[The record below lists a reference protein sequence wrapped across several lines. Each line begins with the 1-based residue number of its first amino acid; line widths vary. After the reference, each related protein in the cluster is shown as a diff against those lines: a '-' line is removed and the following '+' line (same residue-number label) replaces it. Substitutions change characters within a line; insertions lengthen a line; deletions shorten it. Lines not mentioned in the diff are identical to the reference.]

1 MTARLAADIGGTFT
15 DLALLDAGG
24 GVHVAKTLSTPG
36 DFKEGVLSGVERIL
50 SDAGTVRG
58 QEIALAE
65 VDYFVHGAT
74 VVLNA
79 LLERKLPQAALVTTA
94 GFRDVLEIMRTNN
107 PRMYDLKWVKPKPI
121 IPRHLRFEVAER
133 VRHTGEVLC
142 ALDEEGAR
150 EVARRIAALGIRS
163 VALCFLHAYAN
174 PTHERRARELILEEY
189 PDAHVTISSD
199 VASELREFERTSTVA
214 INASTIPIISAYLD
228 GLSQALSDRGLERE
242 LFVMQSNGGVI
253 TSRTARHL
261 PVRTVMSGPAGGV
274 VGAQF
279 IANRMGLHDVATIDI
294 GGTSSDM
301 GVISD
306 GLART
311 VDQSAVEGWPIMA
324 PTIEILAIGAGGGSI
339 AWVDA
344 GGALRVGPQSAGA
357 RPGPACYGLGG
368 VEPTVSDACVTLN
381 RLNPDYFL
389 AGEMVLDRDAAE
401 RAIRERIAEPLGME
415 VAEAA
420 EGILRVVTANMN
432 KAIRSILIARGFD
445 IRRFTL
451 MAFGGAG
458 GMVAGELLR
467 IGDVQR
473 LVVPSNPGA
482 VSAIGMLATDLRHDF
497 AQSNV
502 QSLADAAWGEVEL
515 AQRRLRE
522 RGAER
527 LRSDGVTDDAIHFDD
542 ALDLRY
548 VGQDYYLRVYVDID
562 DLDGER
568 IRSDFDRLHEHT
580 YGFANPE
587 FEVEM
592 VNARVFAIGAF
603 ERPQLPEIGAR
614 GSSDGLL
621 DAEGASSGVLRRCVR
636 GGGHLRCDGALR
648 RRCHR
653 RSLHHRGSALD
664 DRRHAGPERYGRS
677 VSQSFDRGRRLVP
690 RGGPE

>member
-15 DLALLDAGG
+15 DLVLLDSGG
-24 GVHVAKTLSTPG
+24 VVHVAKTLSTPG
-36 DFKEGVLSGVERIL
+36 DFKEGVLGGVERVL
-50 SDAGTVRG
+50 SDAGAEAG
-58 QEIALAE
+58 GAIALSE

-79 LLERKLPQAALVTTA
+79 LLERKLPQAALVTTR

-133 VRHTGEVLC
+133 VRHTGAVLQ
-142 ALDEEGAR
+142 ALDEAGVR
-150 EVARRIAALGIRS
+150 EAARRIAALGIRS
-163 VALCFLHAYAN
+163 IALCFLHAYAN
-174 PTHERRARELILEEY
+174 PAHERRAREILLEEH
-189 PDAHVTISSD
+189 PEAHVTISSD

-214 INASTIPIISAYLD
+214 INASTIPIITSYLD
-228 GLSQALSDRGLERE
+228 GLAQALAERGLERE

-253 TSRTARHL
+253 TSRTARSL

-279 IANRMGLHDVATIDI
+279 IAGRMGLRDVATIDI

-301 GVISD
+301 GVIAD

-357 RPGPACYGLGG
+357 RPGPACYGQGG
-368 VEPTVSDACVTLN
+368 TEPTVSDACVALN

-389 AGEMVLDRDAAE
+389 AGEMALDREAAE
-401 RAIRERIAEPLGME
+401 RAIRARIAAPLGMGI
-415 VAEAA
+415 ADAA

-445 IRRFTL
+445 IRAFTL

-467 IGDVQR
+467 IGDVSR

-497 AQSNV
+497 AQSCV
-502 QSLADAAWGEVEL
+502 RALAGVAWGEVGQAL
-515 AQRRLRE
+515 HHLRNL
-522 RGAER
+522 GAER
-527 LRSDGVTDDAIHFDD
+527 LRRDGVDAAAMHFDD

-562 DLDGER
+562 DLDGAR
-568 IRSDFDRLHEHT
+568 IRSDFDRLHAHT

-592 VNARVFAIGAF
+592 VNARVFAVGKF
-603 ERPQLPEIGAR
+603 GRPQLPEIGVR
-614 GSSDGLL
+614 RLSDGPLETK
-621 DAEGASSGVLRRCVR
+621 ARRRVFFGGAFVDTNIYDVT
-636 GGGHLRCDGALR
+636 ALR
-648 RRCHR
+648 
-653 RSLHHRGSALD
+653 AD
-664 DRRHAGPERYGRS
+664 DEIAGPCVIEDPRS
-677 VSQSFDRGRRLVP
+677 TIVVMPGQTATVDRFRNLTVEAGA
-690 RGGPE
+690 

>member
-15 DLALLDAGG
+15 DLVLLDPGG

-36 DFKEGVLSGVERIL
+36 DFKEGVLRGVERVL
-50 SDAGTVRG
+50 SDIGGAAGQNVT
-58 QEIALAE
+58 LAD

-79 LLERKLPQAALVTTA
+79 LLERKLPQAALVTTR

-121 IPRHLRFEVAER
+121 IPRHLRFEVVER
-133 VRHTGEVLC
+133 VRHTGRVLHP
-142 ALDEEGAR
+142 LDEDATR
-150 EVARRIAALGIRS
+150 AVARQIAALDIRS

-174 PTHERRARELILEEY
+174 PAHERRAREIILEEH
-189 PDAHVTISSD
+189 PAAHVTISSD

-214 INASTIPIISAYLD
+214 INASTIPIITSYLN
-228 GLSQALSDRGLERE
+228 GLAQALSERGLERE

-253 TSRTARHL
+253 TSRTARSL

-279 IANRMGLHDVATIDI
+279 IAGRMGLRDVATIDI

-339 AWVDA
+339 AWVDT

-368 VEPTVSDACVTLN
+368 TEPTVSDACVTLN

-389 AGEMVLDRDAAE
+389 AGEMTLDRDAAE
-401 RAIRERIAEPLGME
+401 RAIRARIADPLGMDI
-415 VAEAA
+415 AEAA

-445 IRRFTL
+445 VRAFTL

-482 VSAIGMLATDLRHDF
+482 VSAVGMLATDLRHDF

-502 QSLADAAWGEVEL
+502 QSLTGVAWGEVEHAL
-515 AQRRLRE
+515 QGLRE

-527 LRSDGVTDDAIHFDD
+527 LRSDDVADDAMHFDY

-562 DLDGER
+562 DLDGAR
-568 IRSDFDRLHEHT
+568 IRADFDRLHEHT

-592 VNARVFAIGAF
+592 VNARVFALGTF
-603 ERPQLPEIGAR
+603 ERPQLPEIASRSKGGEPMETKARRQVFFGGAFV
-614 GSSDGLL
+614 DTAIY
-621 DAEGASSGVLRRCVR
+621 DVT
-636 GGGHLRCDGALR
+636 ALR
-648 RRCHR
+648 ADDEIDGPCIVEDP
-653 RSLHHRGSALD
+653 RSTIVVMPGQMATVDRFRNLTIEASA
-664 DRRHAGPERYGRS
+664 
-677 VSQSFDRGRRLVP
+677 
-690 RGGPE
+690 

>member
-15 DLALLDAGG
+15 DLVLLDQGG

-36 DFKEGVLSGVERIL
+36 DFKQGVLSGVERVL
-50 SDAGTVRG
+50 SDAGSAAGRDIT
-58 QEIALAE
+58 LANI
-65 VDYFVHGAT
+65 DYFVHGAT

-107 PRMYDLKWVKPKPI
+107 PRMYDLKWIKPKPI
-121 IPRHLRFEVAER
+121 IPRHLRFEVGER
-133 VRHTGEVLC
+133 VRHTGEVLHP
-142 ALDEEGAR
+142 LDEAETR
-150 EVARRIAALGIRS
+150 EVALRIKVRGIRS

-174 PTHERRARELILEEY
+174 PDHERRAREIILEEH
-189 PDAHVTISSD
+189 PEAHVTISSD

-228 GLSQALSDRGLERE
+228 GLSQTLSERGLERE

-253 TSRTARHL
+253 TSRTARSL

-279 IANRMGLHDVATIDI
+279 IANRMGLGEVATIDI

-368 VEPTVSDACVTLN
+368 TEPTVSDACVALN

-389 AGEMVLDRDAAE
+389 AGEMTLDRDAAE
-401 RAIRERIAEPLGME
+401 RAIREHIAGPLGME
-415 VAEAA
+415 VADAA

-445 IRRFTL
+445 IRAFTL

-458 GMVAGELLR
+458 GMVAGELLD

-482 VSAIGMLATDLRHDF
+482 VSAIGMLATDLRHDV
-497 AQSNV
+497 AQSSV
-502 QSLADAAWGEVEL
+502 QSFADVEWSEIESALRHLRVLGTERLKREGVDDAAM
-515 AQRRLRE
+515 R
-522 RGAER
+522 
-527 LRSDGVTDDAIHFDD
+527 FDD

-548 VGQDYYLRVYVDID
+548 VGQDYYLRVYVECG
-562 DLDGER
+562 DLDGAR
-568 IRSDFDRLHEHT
+568 IRADFDRLHEHT

-592 VNARVFAIGAF
+592 VNARVFAVGAF
-603 ERPQLPEIGAR
+603 ERPQLPEIAAR
-614 GSSDGLL
+614 VSSDGPLPTK
-621 DAEGASSGVLRRCVR
+621 ARRRVFF
-636 GGGHLRCDGALR
+636 GGTFVETDIYDVTALR
-648 RRCHR
+648 AGDEFDGPCVIEDP
-653 RSLHHRGSALD
+653 RSTIVVMPGQMATV
-664 DRRHAGPERYGRS
+664 DRFRNLTVEAAA
-677 VSQSFDRGRRLVP
+677 
-690 RGGPE
+690 

>member
-1 MTARLAADIGGTFT
+1 MIARLAADIGGTFT
-15 DLALLDAGG
+15 DLVLLDPGG

-36 DFKEGVLSGVERIL
+36 DFKEGVLRGVERVL
-50 SDAGTVRG
+50 SNVGGTAGQNVT
-58 QEIALAE
+58 LAD

-79 LLERKLPQAALVTTA
+79 LLERKLPQAALVTTR

-107 PRMYDLKWVKPKPI
+107 PRMYDLKWVKPTPI
-121 IPRHLRFEVAER
+121 IPRHLRFEVVER
-133 VRHTGEVLC
+133 VRHTGQVLHP
-142 ALDEEGAR
+142 LDEDATR
-150 EVARRIAALGIRS
+150 AVARQIAALDIRS

-174 PTHERRARELILEEY
+174 PAHERRAREIILEEH
-189 PDAHVTISSD
+189 PAAHVTISSD

-214 INASTIPIISAYLD
+214 INASTIPIITSYLN
-228 GLSQALSDRGLERE
+228 GLAQALSERGLERE

-253 TSRTARHL
+253 TSRTARSL

-279 IANRMGLHDVATIDI
+279 IAGRMGLRDVATIDI

-339 AWVDA
+339 AWVDT
-344 GGALRVGPQSAGA
+344 GGALRVGPHSAGA

-368 VEPTVSDACVTLN
+368 TEPTVSDACVTLN

-389 AGEMVLDRDAAE
+389 AGEMTLDRDAAE
-401 RAIRERIAEPLGME
+401 RAIRARIADPLAMDI
-415 VAEAA
+415 AEAA

-445 IRRFTL
+445 VRAFTL

-458 GMVAGELLR
+458 GMVASELLR

-482 VSAIGMLATDLRHDF
+482 VSAVGMLATDLRHDF

-502 QSLADAAWGEVEL
+502 QSLIGVAWGEVEHAL
-515 AQRRLRE
+515 QGLRE

-527 LRSDGVTDDAIHFDD
+527 LRSDGVADDAMQFDD

-562 DLDGER
+562 DLDGAR
-568 IRSDFDRLHEHT
+568 IRADFDRLHEHT

-592 VNARVFAIGAF
+592 VNARVFALGTF
-603 ERPQLPEIGAR
+603 ERPQLPEIASRSKGGEPMETKARRQVFFGGAFV
-614 GSSDGLL
+614 DTAIY
-621 DAEGASSGVLRRCVR
+621 DVT
-636 GGGHLRCDGALR
+636 ALR
-648 RRCHR
+648 ADDEIDGPCIVEDP
-653 RSLHHRGSALD
+653 RSTIVVMPGQMATV
-664 DRRHAGPERYGRS
+664 DRFRNLTIEAAA
-677 VSQSFDRGRRLVP
+677 
-690 RGGPE
+690 

>member
-15 DLALLDAGG
+15 DLVLLDLAGV
-24 GVHVAKTLSTPG
+24 VHVAKTLSTPG
-36 DFKEGVLSGVERIL
+36 DFKEGVLGGVERVF
-50 SDAGTVRG
+50 SDAGAADG
-58 QEIALAE
+58 GAIALAD

-79 LLERKLPQAALVTTA
+79 LLERKLPKAALVTTR

-121 IPRHLRFEVAER
+121 IPRHLRFEVDER
-133 VRHTGEVLC
+133 IRHTGEVLRP
-142 ALDEEGAR
+142 LDEAGTR
-150 EVARRIAALGIRS
+150 ETARRIKALDIRS

-174 PTHERRARELILEEY
+174 PEHERRARAILLEEH
-189 PDAHVTISSD
+189 PEAHVTISSD

-214 INASTIPIISAYLD
+214 INASTIPIITSYLD
-228 GLSQALSDRGLERE
+228 GLAQALSERGLERE

-253 TSRTARHL
+253 TSRTARSL

-279 IANRMGLHDVATIDI
+279 IANRMGLRDVATIDI

-301 GVISD
+301 GVISE

-357 RPGPACYGLGG
+357 RPGPACYGQGG
-368 VEPTVSDACVTLN
+368 TEPTVSDACVTLN
-381 RLNPDYFL
+381 RLNPNYFL
-389 AGEMVLDRDAAE
+389 AGEMALDREAAE
-401 RAIRERIAEPLGME
+401 RAIRERIAEPLGMGI
-415 VAEAA
+415 ADAA

-445 IRRFTL
+445 IRAFTL

-458 GMVAGELLR
+458 GMVASELLR
-467 IGDVQR
+467 IGDVSR

-497 AQSNV
+497 AQSCV
-502 QSLADAAWGEVEL
+502 QALAGVAWDEVGQAL
-515 AQRRLRE
+515 YHLRNL
-522 RGAER
+522 GAER
-527 LRSDGVTDDAIHFDD
+527 LRGDGVDAAAMRFDD

-548 VGQDYYLRVYVDID
+548 VGQDYYLRVYVDIH

-568 IRSDFDRLHEHT
+568 IRSDFNRLHEHT

-592 VNARVFAIGAF
+592 VNARVFAVGKF
-603 ERPQLPEIGAR
+603 GRPQLPEIGVRRLTDGPLETKAR
-614 GSSDGLL
+614 RRVFFG
-621 DAEGASSGVLRRCVR
+621 GAFVDTNIYDVT
-636 GGGHLRCDGALR
+636 ALR
-648 RRCHR
+648 
-653 RSLHHRGSALD
+653 AD
-664 DRRHAGPERYGRS
+664 DEIAGPCVIEDPRS
-677 VSQSFDRGRRLVP
+677 TIVVMPGQRATVDRFRNLTIAAAA
-690 RGGPE
+690 

>member
-15 DLALLDAGG
+15 DLVLLDAGG

-36 DFKEGVLSGVERIL
+36 DFKEGVLSGVERVL
-50 SDAGTVRG
+50 SDAGAETEG
-58 QEIALAE
+58 AIALAD

-79 LLERKLPQAALVTTA
+79 LLERKLPKAALVTTR

-107 PRMYDLKWVKPKPI
+107 SRMYDLKWVKPKPI
-121 IPRHLRFEVAER
+121 IPRHLRFEVDER
-133 VRHTGEVLC
+133 VRHTGEVLRP
-142 ALDEEGAR
+142 LDEAGTR
-150 EVARRIAALGIRS
+150 ETARRIKALDIRS

-174 PTHERRARELILEEY
+174 PDHERRAREIILEEH
-189 PDAHVTISSD
+189 PAAHVTISSD

-253 TSRTARHL
+253 ASRTARSL

-279 IANRMGLHDVATIDI
+279 IANRMGLRDVATIDI

-301 GVISD
+301 GVISE

-357 RPGPACYGLGG
+357 RPGPACYGQGG
-368 VEPTVSDACVTLN
+368 AEPTVSDACVTLN

-389 AGEMVLDRDAAE
+389 AGEMTLDRDAAE
-401 RAIRERIAEPLGME
+401 RAIRERIAEPLGMD

-445 IRRFTL
+445 IRTFTL

-467 IGDVQR
+467 IGDVSR

-502 QSLADAAWGEVEL
+502 QPLAGVAWGEVEH
-515 AQRRLRE
+515 ALRHL
-522 RGAER
+522 RDLGAER
-527 LRSDGVTDDAIHFDD
+527 LRSDGVDDDAMRFDD

-562 DLDGER
+562 DLDGAR

-580 YGFANPE
+580 YGFSNPE

-614 GSSDGLL
+614 GSSDAPLQTKARRQVFFG
-621 DAEGASSGVLRRCVR
+621 GAFVETAIYDVT
-636 GGGHLRCDGALR
+636 ALR
-648 RRCHR
+648 ADDEMDGPCVIEDP
-653 RSLHHRGSALD
+653 RSTIVVMPGQTATV
-664 DRRHAGPERYGRS
+664 DRFRNLTIEA
-677 VSQSFDRGRRLVP
+677 VA
-690 RGGPE
+690 

>member
-15 DLALLDAGG
+15 DLVLLDSGG
-24 GVHVAKTLSTPG
+24 VVHVAKTLSTPG
-36 DFKEGVLSGVERIL
+36 DFKEGVLSGVERVL
-50 SDAGTVRG
+50 SDAGAETEG
-58 QEIALAE
+58 AIALAD

-79 LLERKLPQAALVTTA
+79 LLERKLPKAALVTTR

-107 PRMYDLKWVKPKPI
+107 SRMYDLKWVKPKPI

-133 VRHTGEVLC
+133 VRHTGEVLRP
-142 ALDEEGAR
+142 LDEAGTR
-150 EVARRIAALGIRS
+150 ETARRIKALDIRS

-174 PTHERRARELILEEY
+174 PDHERRARDIILEEH
-189 PDAHVTISSD
+189 PAAHVTISSD

-214 INASTIPIISAYLD
+214 INASTIPIITSYLN
-228 GLSQALSDRGLERE
+228 GLAQALGERGLERE

-253 TSRTARHL
+253 ASRTARSL

-279 IANRMGLHDVATIDI
+279 IANRMGLRDVATIDI

-368 VEPTVSDACVTLN
+368 TEPTVSDACVALN
-381 RLNPDYFL
+381 RLNPNYFL
-389 AGEMVLDRDAAE
+389 AGEMTLDRDAAE
-401 RAIRERIAEPLGME
+401 RAIRERIAEPLGMD

-445 IRRFTL
+445 IRTFTL

-502 QSLADAAWGEVEL
+502 QPLAGVAWGEVEH
-515 AQRRLRE
+515 ALRHL
-522 RGAER
+522 RTLGAER
-527 LRSDGVTDDAIHFDD
+527 LRSDGVEDDAMRFDD

-580 YGFANPE
+580 YGFDNPE

-603 ERPQLPEIGAR
+603 ERPQLPEIDAR
-614 GSSDGLL
+614 GSSDAPLQAKARRQVFFGGAFV
-621 DAEGASSGVLRRCVR
+621 DAAIYDVT
-636 GGGHLRCDGALR
+636 ALR
-648 RRCHR
+648 ADDEMDGPCVIEDP
-653 RSLHHRGSALD
+653 RSTIVVMPGQIATVDCFRNLTIEAV
-664 DRRHAGPERYGRS
+664 A
-677 VSQSFDRGRRLVP
+677 
-690 RGGPE
+690 

>member
-15 DLALLDAGG
+15 DLVLLDAGG

-36 DFKEGVLSGVERIL
+36 DFKEGVLSGVERVL
-50 SDAGTVRG
+50 SDAGAETEG
-58 QEIALAE
+58 AIALAD

-79 LLERKLPQAALVTTA
+79 LLERKLPKAALVTTR

-121 IPRHLRFEVAER
+121 IPRHLRFEVDER
-133 VRHTGEVLC
+133 VRHTGEVLRP
-142 ALDEEGAR
+142 LDEAGTR
-150 EVARRIAALGIRS
+150 ETARRIKALDIRS

-174 PTHERRARELILEEY
+174 PDHERRAREIILEEH
-189 PDAHVTISSD
+189 PEAHVTISSD

-214 INASTIPIISAYLD
+214 INASTIPIITSYLN
-228 GLSQALSDRGLERE
+228 GLAEALGERGLERE

-253 TSRTARHL
+253 ASRTARSL

-279 IANRMGLHDVATIDI
+279 IANRMGLRDVATIDI

-311 VDQSAVEGWPIMA
+311 VDQSTVEGWPIMA

-357 RPGPACYGLGG
+357 RPGPACYGQGG
-368 VEPTVSDACVTLN
+368 TEPTVSDACVALN
-381 RLNPDYFL
+381 RLNPNYFL
-389 AGEMVLDRDAAE
+389 AGEMTLDRDAAE
-401 RAIRERIAEPLGME
+401 QAIRERIAEPLDMD

-445 IRRFTL
+445 IRAFAL

-467 IGDVQR
+467 IGDVSR

-502 QSLADAAWGEVEL
+502 QPLAGVAWGEVEH
-515 AQRRLRE
+515 ALRQLQG

-527 LRSDGVTDDAIHFDD
+527 LRSDGVADDAMRFDD

-562 DLDGER
+562 DLDGAR

-580 YGFANPE
+580 YGFSNPE

-592 VNARVFAIGAF
+592 VNARVFAVGKF
-603 ERPQLPEIGAR
+603 GRPQLPEIGVRRLTDGPLETKAR
-614 GSSDGLL
+614 RRVFFG
-621 DAEGASSGVLRRCVR
+621 GAFVDTNIYDVT
-636 GGGHLRCDGALR
+636 ALR
-648 RRCHR
+648 ADDAICGPCVVEDP
-653 RSLHHRGSALD
+653 RSTIVVMPGQIATV
-664 DRRHAGPERYGRS
+664 DRFRNLTIEVAA
-677 VSQSFDRGRRLVP
+677 
-690 RGGPE
+690 

>member
-15 DLALLDAGG
+15 DLVLLDSGG

-50 SDAGTVRG
+50 SDAGAVRE
-58 QEIALAE
+58 QDIALAD

-107 PRMYDLKWVKPKPI
+107 PRMYDLKWIKPKPI
-121 IPRHLRFEVAER
+121 IPRHLRFQVGER
-133 VRHTGEVLC
+133 VRHTGEVLR
-142 ALDEEGAR
+142 ALDEEGTRA
-150 EVARRIAALGIRS
+150 VARRIAALNIHS

-189 PDAHVTISSD
+189 PDAQVTISSD

-279 IANRMGLHDVATIDI
+279 IANRMGLRDVATIDI

-368 VEPTVSDACVTLN
+368 VEPTVSDACVALN

-445 IRRFTL
+445 IRQFAL

-473 LVVPSNPGA
+473 LIVPSNPGA

-515 AQRRLRE
+515 ALRRLRE

-527 LRSDGVTDDAIHFDD
+527 LKADGVDEAAMHFDD

-562 DLDGER
+562 DLDDER

-587 FEVEM
+587 FEIEM

-614 GSSDGLL
+614 GSSDCQL
-621 DAEGASSGVLRRCVR
+621 APKARRPVFF
-636 GGGHLRCDGALR
+636 DGAFVEADIYDVM
-648 RRCHR
+648 
-653 RSLHHRGSALD
+653 ALCAD
-664 DRRHAGPERYGRS
+664 DAIAGPCIIEDPRS
-677 VSQSFDRGRRLVP
+677 TIVVMPGQSATVDRFRNLSIEVAA
-690 RGGPE
+690 

>member
-1 MTARLAADIGGTFT
+1 MSARLAADIGGTFT
-15 DLALLDAGG
+15 DLVLLDAGG

-36 DFKEGVLSGVERIL
+36 DFKEGVFGGVERVL
-50 SDAGTVRG
+50 SDAGEAAG
-58 QEIALAE
+58 QNITLAD

-107 PRMYDLKWVKPKPI
+107 PRMYDLKWIKPKPI
-121 IPRHLRFEVAER
+121 IPRHLRFQVGER
-133 VRHTGEVLC
+133 VRHTGEVLR
-142 ALDEEGAR
+142 ALDEEGTRA
-150 EVARRIAALGIRS
+150 VARRIAALNIHS

-189 PDAHVTISSD
+189 PDAQVTISSD

-279 IANRMGLHDVATIDI
+279 IANRMGLRDVATIDI

-368 VEPTVSDACVTLN
+368 VEPTVSDACVALN

-445 IRRFTL
+445 IRQFAL

-473 LVVPSNPGA
+473 LIVPSNPGA

-515 AQRRLRE
+515 ALRRLRE

-527 LRSDGVTDDAIHFDD
+527 LKADGVDEAAMHFDD

-562 DLDGER
+562 DLDDER

-587 FEVEM
+587 FEIEM

-614 GSSDGLL
+614 GSSDCQL
-621 DAEGASSGVLRRCVR
+621 APKARRPVFF
-636 GGGHLRCDGALR
+636 DGAFVEADIYDVM
-648 RRCHR
+648 
-653 RSLHHRGSALD
+653 ALCAD
-664 DRRHAGPERYGRS
+664 DAIAGPCIIEDPRS
-677 VSQSFDRGRRLVP
+677 TIVVMPGQSATVDRFRNLSIEVAA
-690 RGGPE
+690 

>member
-15 DLALLDAGG
+15 DLVLLDAGG

-50 SDAGTVRG
+50 SDAGARAEGAV
-58 QEIALAE
+58 ALAD

-107 PRMYDLKWVKPKPI
+107 PRMYELKWIKPKPI

-133 VRHTGEVLC
+133 VRHTGEVLSE
-142 ALDEEGAR
+142 LDEAGTRA
-150 EVARRIAALGIRS
+150 VARRIAVLGIRS

-174 PTHERRARELILEEY
+174 PAHERRAREIILEEH
-189 PDAHVTISSD
+189 PGAHVTISSD

-214 INASTIPIISAYLD
+214 INASTIPIITAYLD
-228 GLSQALSDRGLERE
+228 GLSQALSERGLERE

-261 PVRTVMSGPAGGV
+261 PVRTVMSGPAGVV

-279 IANRMGLHDVATIDI
+279 IASRMGLRDVATIDI

-301 GVISD
+301 GVISE

-339 AWVDA
+339 AWADA

-357 RPGPACYGLGG
+357 RPGPACYGLGRT
-368 VEPTVSDACVTLN
+368 EPTVSDACVILN

-389 AGEMVLDRDAAE
+389 AGEMTLDRDAAE
-401 RAIRERIAEPLGME
+401 RAIRERIAGPLGME
-415 VAEAA
+415 VEEAA

-445 IRRFTL
+445 VRAFTL

-497 AQSNV
+497 AQSSV
-502 QSLADAAWGEVEL
+502 QSLAGVAWGEVEHAL
-515 AQRRLRE
+515 RGLRE

-527 LRSDGVTDDAIHFDD
+527 LRSDGVADDAMRFDD

-562 DLDGER
+562 DLDGAR
-568 IRSDFDRLHEHT
+568 IRADFDRLHEHT

-592 VNARVFAIGAF
+592 VNARVFALGVF
-603 ERPQLPEIGAR
+603 ERPQLPEIAPRSAAGGPLETKARRQVFFGGAFV
-614 GSSDGLL
+614 DTAIY
-621 DAEGASSGVLRRCVR
+621 DVT
-636 GGGHLRCDGALR
+636 ALR
-648 RRCHR
+648 
-653 RSLHHRGSALD
+653 AD
-664 DRRHAGPERYGRS
+664 DRFAGPCIVEDPRS
-677 VSQSFDRGRRLVP
+677 TIVVMPGQIATVDRFRNLAI
-690 RGGPE
+690 ELAA

>member
-15 DLALLDAGG
+15 DLVLLDAGG

-50 SDAGTVRG
+50 SDAGAEAERTV
-58 QEIALAE
+58 ALAD

-107 PRMYDLKWVKPKPI
+107 PRMYDLKWIKPKPI

-133 VRHTGEVLC
+133 VRHTGEVLGE
-142 ALDEEGAR
+142 LDEAGTRA
-150 EVARRIAALGIRS
+150 VARRIAGLGIRS

-174 PTHERRARELILEEY
+174 PVHERRAREIILEEH
-189 PDAHVTISSD
+189 PGAHVTISSD

-214 INASTIPIISAYLD
+214 INASTIPIITAYLD
-228 GLSQALSDRGLERE
+228 GLSRALSERGLERE

-279 IANRMGLHDVATIDI
+279 IASRMGLRDVATIDI

-301 GVISD
+301 GVISE

-357 RPGPACYGLGG
+357 RPGPACYSLGG
-368 VEPTVSDACVTLN
+368 TEPTVSDACVMLN

-389 AGEMVLDRDAAE
+389 AGEMTLDRDAAE
-401 RAIRERIAEPLGME
+401 RAIRESIAGPLGME

-445 IRRFTL
+445 VRAFTL

-497 AQSNV
+497 AQSSV
-502 QSLADAAWGEVEL
+502 QSLAGVAWGEVEH
-515 AQRRLRE
+515 ALRGLRD
-522 RGAER
+522 RGADR
-527 LRSDGVTDDAIHFDD
+527 LRSDGVADDAMRFDD

-562 DLDGER
+562 DLDGAR
-568 IRSDFDRLHEHT
+568 IRADFDRLHEHT

-592 VNARVFAIGAF
+592 VNARVFALGVF
-603 ERPQLPEIGAR
+603 ERPQLPEIAPRSAAGGPLETKARRQVFFGGAFV
-614 GSSDGLL
+614 DTAIY
-621 DAEGASSGVLRRCVR
+621 DVT
-636 GGGHLRCDGALR
+636 ALR
-648 RRCHR
+648 
-653 RSLHHRGSALD
+653 AD
-664 DRRHAGPERYGRS
+664 DRFAGPCIVEDPRS
-677 VSQSFDRGRRLVP
+677 TIVVMPGQVATVDRFRNLAI
-690 RGGPE
+690 ELAA

>member
-15 DLALLDAGG
+15 DLVLLDSGG
-24 GVHVAKTLSTPG
+24 VVHVAKTLSTPG
-36 DFKEGVLSGVERIL
+36 DFKEGVLGGVERVL
-50 SDAGTVRG
+50 SDAGAEAG
-58 QEIALAE
+58 GAIALSE

-79 LLERKLPQAALVTTA
+79 LLERKLPKAALVTTR

-121 IPRHLRFEVAER
+121 IPRHLRFEVDER
-133 VRHTGEVLC
+133 VRHTGEVLRP
-142 ALDEEGAR
+142 LDEAGTR
-150 EVARRIAALGIRS
+150 ETARRIKALDIRS

-174 PTHERRARELILEEY
+174 PDHERRAREIILEEH
-189 PDAHVTISSD
+189 PAAHVTISSD

-253 TSRTARHL
+253 ASRTARSL

-279 IANRMGLHDVATIDI
+279 IANRMGLRNVATIDI

-301 GVISD
+301 GVISE

-357 RPGPACYGLGG
+357 RPGPACYGQGG
-368 VEPTVSDACVTLN
+368 AEPTVSDACVTLN

-389 AGEMVLDRDAAE
+389 AGEMALDRDAAE
-401 RAIRERIAEPLGME
+401 RAIRERIAEPLGMDI
-415 VAEAA
+415 ADAA

-445 IRRFTL
+445 IRAFTL

-467 IGDVQR
+467 IGDVSR

-502 QSLADAAWGEVEL
+502 QSLAGVAWGEVEH
-515 AQRRLRE
+515 ALRQLRG

-527 LRSDGVTDDAIHFDD
+527 LRSDGVADDAMRFDD

-562 DLDGER
+562 DLDGAR

-580 YGFANPE
+580 YGFSNPE

-614 GSSDGLL
+614 GSSDAPLQTKARRQVFFG
-621 DAEGASSGVLRRCVR
+621 GAFVETAIYDVT
-636 GGGHLRCDGALR
+636 ALR
-648 RRCHR
+648 ADDEMDGPCVIEDP
-653 RSLHHRGSALD
+653 RSTIVVMPGQTATV
-664 DRRHAGPERYGRS
+664 DRFRNLTIEA
-677 VSQSFDRGRRLVP
+677 VA
-690 RGGPE
+690 

>member
-15 DLALLDAGG
+15 DLVLLDSGG
-24 GVHVAKTLSTPG
+24 VVHVAKTLSTPG
-36 DFKEGVLSGVERIL
+36 DFKEGVLGGVERVL
-50 SDAGTVRG
+50 SNAGAG
-58 QEIALAE
+58 AGGAIALSE

-79 LLERKLPQAALVTTA
+79 LLERKLPQAALVTTR

-133 VRHTGEVLC
+133 VRHTGAVLQ
-142 ALDEEGAR
+142 ALDEAGVR
-150 EVARRIAALGIRS
+150 EAARRIAALGIRS
-163 VALCFLHAYAN
+163 IALCFLHAYAN
-174 PTHERRARELILEEY
+174 PAHERRAREILLEEH
-189 PDAHVTISSD
+189 PEAHVTISSD

-214 INASTIPIISAYLD
+214 INASTIPIITSYLD
-228 GLSQALSDRGLERE
+228 GLAQALAERGLERE

-253 TSRTARHL
+253 TSRTARSL

-279 IANRMGLHDVATIDI
+279 IAGRMGLRDVATIDI

-301 GVISD
+301 GVIAD

-357 RPGPACYGLGG
+357 RPGPACYGQGG
-368 VEPTVSDACVTLN
+368 TEPTVSDACVALN

-389 AGEMVLDRDAAE
+389 AGEMALDREAAE
-401 RAIRERIAEPLGME
+401 RAIRARIAAPLGME
-415 VAEAA
+415 IADAA

-445 IRRFTL
+445 IRAFTL

-467 IGDVQR
+467 IGDVSR

-497 AQSNV
+497 AQSCV
-502 QSLADAAWGEVEL
+502 QALAGVAWGEVGQAL
-515 AQRRLRE
+515 HHLRNL
-522 RGAER
+522 GAER
-527 LRSDGVTDDAIHFDD
+527 LRRDGVDAAAMHFDD

-562 DLDGER
+562 DLDGAR
-568 IRSDFDRLHEHT
+568 IRSDFDRLHAHT

-592 VNARVFAIGAF
+592 VNARVFAVGKF
-603 ERPQLPEIGAR
+603 GRPQLPEIGVR
-614 GSSDGLL
+614 RLSDGPLETKARRRVFF
-621 DAEGASSGVLRRCVR
+621 DGAFVDTNIYDVTVLR
-636 GGGHLRCDGALR
+636 A
-648 RRCHR
+648 
-653 RSLHHRGSALD
+653 D
-664 DRRHAGPERYGRS
+664 DEIAGPCVIEDPRS
-677 VSQSFDRGRRLVP
+677 TIVVMPGQTATVDRFRNLTVEAGA
-690 RGGPE
+690 

>member
-15 DLALLDAGG
+15 DLVLLDSGG
-24 GVHVAKTLSTPG
+24 VVHVAKTLSTPG
-36 DFKEGVLSGVERIL
+36 DFKEGVLVGVERVL
-50 SDAGTVRG
+50 SDAGAETEG
-58 QEIALAE
+58 AIALAD

-79 LLERKLPQAALVTTA
+79 LLERKLPKAALVTTR

-133 VRHTGEVLC
+133 VRHTGEVLRP
-142 ALDEEGAR
+142 LDEAGVR
-150 EVARRIAALGIRS
+150 EAARRIAALDIRS

-174 PTHERRARELILEEY
+174 PDHERRAREIILEEH
-189 PDAHVTISSD
+189 PAAHVTISSD

-214 INASTIPIISAYLD
+214 INASTIPIITSYLD
-228 GLSQALSDRGLERE
+228 GLAQALAERGLERE

-253 TSRTARHL
+253 TSRTARSL

-279 IANRMGLHDVATIDI
+279 IANRMGLRNVATIDI

-301 GVISD
+301 GVISE

-357 RPGPACYGLGG
+357 RPGPACYGQGG
-368 VEPTVSDACVTLN
+368 AEPTVSDACVTLN

-389 AGEMVLDRDAAE
+389 AGEMTLDRDAAE
-401 RAIRERIAEPLGME
+401 RAIRERIAEPLGMD

-445 IRRFTL
+445 IRTFTL

-467 IGDVQR
+467 IGDVSR

-502 QSLADAAWGEVEL
+502 QPLAGVAWGEVEH
-515 AQRRLRE
+515 ALRHL
-522 RGAER
+522 RDLGAER
-527 LRSDGVTDDAIHFDD
+527 LRSDGVDDDAMRFND

-562 DLDGER
+562 DLDGAR

-580 YGFANPE
+580 YGFSNPE

-614 GSSDGLL
+614 GSSDAPLQTKARRQVFFG
-621 DAEGASSGVLRRCVR
+621 GAFVETAIYDVT
-636 GGGHLRCDGALR
+636 ALR
-648 RRCHR
+648 ADDEMDGPCVIEDP
-653 RSLHHRGSALD
+653 RSTIVVMPGQTATV
-664 DRRHAGPERYGRS
+664 DRFRNLTIEA
-677 VSQSFDRGRRLVP
+677 VA
-690 RGGPE
+690 

>member
-15 DLALLDAGG
+15 DLVLLDRGG

-36 DFKEGVLSGVERIL
+36 DFKEGVLGGVERIL
-50 SDAGTVRG
+50 SDAGPAAG
-58 QEIALAE
+58 QDIALAD

-107 PRMYDLKWVKPKPI
+107 PRMYDLKWIKPKPI
-121 IPRHLRFEVAER
+121 IPRHLRFEVGER
-133 VRHTGEVLC
+133 VRHTGDVLRP
-142 ALDEEGAR
+142 LDEAETR
-150 EVARRIAALGIRS
+150 DVARRIKARGIRS

-174 PTHERRARELILEEY
+174 PDHERRAREIILEEH
-189 PDAHVTISSD
+189 PEAHVTVSSD

-228 GLSQALSDRGLERE
+228 GLSQALSERGLERE

-253 TSRTARHL
+253 TSRTARSL

-279 IANRMGLHDVATIDI
+279 IANRMGLRDVATIDI

-301 GVISD
+301 GVIAD

-368 VEPTVSDACVTLN
+368 TEPTVSDACVALN

-389 AGEMVLDRDAAE
+389 AGEMTLDRDAAE
-401 RAIRERIAEPLGME
+401 RAIGEHIAGPLGME
-415 VAEAA
+415 VADAA

-445 IRRFTL
+445 IRSFTL

-458 GMVAGELLR
+458 GMVAGELLD

-482 VSAIGMLATDLRHDF
+482 VSAIGMLATDLRHDL
-497 AQSNV
+497 AQSSV
-502 QSLADAAWGEVEL
+502 QSFGDVEWSEVGDA
-515 AQRRLRE
+515 LRHL
-522 RGAER
+522 RALGAER
-527 LRSDGVTDDAIHFDD
+527 LGREGVDDAAMRFDD

-548 VGQDYYLRVYVDID
+548 VGQDYYLRVYVDCG
-562 DLDGER
+562 DLDGAR
-568 IRSDFDRLHEHT
+568 IRADFDRLHEHT

-603 ERPQLPEIGAR
+603 ERPQLPEIAAR
-614 GSSDGLL
+614 VSSDGPLPTK
-621 DAEGASSGVLRRCVR
+621 ARRRVFF
-636 GGGHLRCDGALR
+636 GGALVETDIYDVTALR
-648 RRCHR
+648 AGDAIDGPCVIEDP
-653 RSLHHRGSALD
+653 RSTIVVMPGQMATV
-664 DRRHAGPERYGRS
+664 DRFRNLTIEAAG
-677 VSQSFDRGRRLVP
+677 
-690 RGGPE
+690 

>member
-15 DLALLDAGG
+15 DLVLLDSGG
-24 GVHVAKTLSTPG
+24 VVHVAKTLSTPG
-36 DFKEGVLSGVERIL
+36 DFKEGVLVGVERVL
-50 SDAGTVRG
+50 SDAGAETEG
-58 QEIALAE
+58 AIALAD

-79 LLERKLPQAALVTTA
+79 LLERKLPKAALVTTR

-133 VRHTGEVLC
+133 VRHTGEVLRP
-142 ALDEEGAR
+142 LDEAGVR
-150 EVARRIAALGIRS
+150 EAARRIAALDIRS

-174 PTHERRARELILEEY
+174 PDHERRAREIILEEH
-189 PDAHVTISSD
+189 PAAHVTISSD

-214 INASTIPIISAYLD
+214 INASTIPIITSYLD
-228 GLSQALSDRGLERE
+228 GLAQALAERGLERE

-253 TSRTARHL
+253 TSRTARSL

-279 IANRMGLHDVATIDI
+279 IANRMGLRNVATIDI

-301 GVISD
+301 GVISE

-357 RPGPACYGLGG
+357 RPGPACYGQGG
-368 VEPTVSDACVTLN
+368 AEPTVSDACVTLN

-389 AGEMVLDRDAAE
+389 AGEMTLDRDAAE
-401 RAIRERIAEPLGME
+401 RAIRERIAEPLGMD

-445 IRRFTL
+445 IRTFTL

-467 IGDVQR
+467 IGDVSR

-497 AQSNV
+497 AQSCV
-502 QSLADAAWGEVEL
+502 QPLAGVAWDEVGQ
-515 AQRRLRE
+515 ALRHL
-522 RGAER
+522 RDLGAER
-527 LRSDGVTDDAIHFDD
+527 LRSDGVDDDAMRFDD

-562 DLDGER
+562 DLDGAR

-580 YGFANPE
+580 YGFSNPE

-614 GSSDGLL
+614 GSSDAPLQTKARRQVFFG
-621 DAEGASSGVLRRCVR
+621 GAFVETAIYDVT
-636 GGGHLRCDGALR
+636 ALR
-648 RRCHR
+648 ADDEMDGPCVIEDP
-653 RSLHHRGSALD
+653 RSTIVVMPGQTATV
-664 DRRHAGPERYGRS
+664 DRFRNLTIEA
-677 VSQSFDRGRRLVP
+677 VA
-690 RGGPE
+690 

>member
-1 MTARLAADIGGTFT
+1 MSARLAADIGGTFT
-15 DLALLDAGG
+15 DLVLLDPGG

-36 DFKEGVLSGVERIL
+36 DFKEGVLSGVERVL
-50 SDAGTVRG
+50 SDAEDASDWR
-58 QEIALAE
+58 ISLAD

-79 LLERKLPQAALVTTA
+79 LLERKLPQAALVTTR

-107 PRMYDLKWVKPKPI
+107 PRMYDLKWIKPKPI

-133 VRHTGEVLC
+133 VRHTGAVLHP
-142 ALDEEGAR
+142 LDEDATR

-174 PTHERRARELILEEY
+174 PAHERRAREIILEEH
-189 PDAHVTISSD
+189 PEAHVTISSD
-199 VASELREFERTSTVA
+199 VASELREFERTSTAA

-228 GLSQALSDRGLERE
+228 GLSQALSERGLERE

-253 TSRTARHL
+253 TSRTARSL

-279 IANRMGLHDVATIDI
+279 IANRMGLRDVATIDI

-368 VEPTVSDACVTLN
+368 SEPTVSDACVTLN

-389 AGEMVLDRDAAE
+389 AGEMALDRGAAE
-401 RAIRERIAEPLGME
+401 RAIRERIAEPLGMDVE
-415 VAEAA
+415 EAA

-445 IRRFTL
+445 IRSFTL

-482 VSAIGMLATDLRHDF
+482 VSAVGMLATDLRHDF
-497 AQSNV
+497 AQSSV
-502 QSLADAAWGEVEL
+502 QPLTGVAWGEVEH
-515 AQRRLRE
+515 ALRGL
-522 RGAER
+522 RDLGAER
-527 LRSDGVTDDAIHFDD
+527 LRSDGVADDAMHFDD

-562 DLDGER
+562 DLDGAR
-568 IRSDFDRLHEHT
+568 IRADFDRLHEHT

-592 VNARVFAIGAF
+592 VNARVFALGTF
-603 ERPQLPEIGAR
+603 ERPQLPEIAAR
-614 GSSDGLL
+614 SAAGETLETK
-621 DAEGASSGVLRRCVR
+621 ARRQVFF
-636 GGGHLRCDGALR
+636 GGGFVDTAIYDVTALR
-648 RRCHR
+648 
-653 RSLHHRGSALD
+653 AD
-664 DRRHAGPERYGRS
+664 DEIAGPCIIEDPRS
-677 VSQSFDRGRRLVP
+677 TIVVMPGQVATVDRFRNLAI
-690 RGGPE
+690 ELAA

>member
-15 DLALLDAGG
+15 DLVLLDSGG
-24 GVHVAKTLSTPG
+24 VVHVAKTLSTPG
-36 DFKEGVLSGVERIL
+36 DFKEGVLGGVERVL
-50 SDAGTVRG
+50 SDAGAEAG
-58 QEIALAE
+58 GAIALSE

-79 LLERKLPQAALVTTA
+79 LLERKLPKAALVTTR

-121 IPRHLRFEVAER
+121 IPRHLRFEVDER
-133 VRHTGEVLC
+133 VRHTGEVLRP
-142 ALDEEGAR
+142 LDEAGTR
-150 EVARRIAALGIRS
+150 ETARRIKALDIRS

-174 PTHERRARELILEEY
+174 PDHERRAREIILEEH
-189 PDAHVTISSD
+189 PAAHVTISSD

-253 TSRTARHL
+253 ASRTARSL

-279 IANRMGLHDVATIDI
+279 IANRMGLRDVATIDI

-301 GVISD
+301 GVISE

-357 RPGPACYGLGG
+357 RPGPACYGQGG
-368 VEPTVSDACVTLN
+368 AEPTVSDACVTLN

-389 AGEMVLDRDAAE
+389 AGEMALDRDAAE
-401 RAIRERIAEPLGME
+401 RAIRERIAEPLGMDI
-415 VAEAA
+415 ADAA

-445 IRRFTL
+445 IRAFTL

-467 IGDVQR
+467 IGDVSR

-502 QSLADAAWGEVEL
+502 QSLAGVAWGEVEH
-515 AQRRLRE
+515 ALRQLRG

-527 LRSDGVTDDAIHFDD
+527 LRSDGVADDAMRFDD

-562 DLDGER
+562 DLDGAR

-580 YGFANPE
+580 YGFSNPE

-614 GSSDGLL
+614 GSSDAPLQTKARRQVFFG
-621 DAEGASSGVLRRCVR
+621 GAFVETAIYDVT
-636 GGGHLRCDGALR
+636 ALR
-648 RRCHR
+648 ADDEMDGPCVIEDP
-653 RSLHHRGSALD
+653 RSTIVVMPGQTATV
-664 DRRHAGPERYGRS
+664 DRFRNLTIEA
-677 VSQSFDRGRRLVP
+677 VA
-690 RGGPE
+690 

>member
-15 DLALLDAGG
+15 DLVFLDAAG

-36 DFKEGVLSGVERIL
+36 DFKEGVLTGVERIL
-50 SDAGTVRG
+50 ADAGTEAGRRF
-58 QEIALAE
+58 ALAD

-79 LLERKLPQAALVTTA
+79 LLERKLPQAALVTTR

-121 IPRHLRFEVAER
+121 IPRHLRFEIAER

-142 ALDEEGAR
+142 PLDEAGTR
-150 EVARRIAALGIRS
+150 DVARRIKARGIRS

-174 PTHERRARELILEEY
+174 PDHERRARELFLEEH
-189 PDAHVTISSD
+189 PEASVTISSD

-214 INASTIPIISAYLD
+214 INASTVPIITSYLD
-228 GLSQALSDRGLERE
+228 GLTRALGERGLRRE

-253 TSRTARHL
+253 TSRTARSL

-279 IANRMGLHDVATIDI
+279 VADRMGLGNVATIDI

-301 GVISD
+301 GVIAD

-339 AWVDA
+339 AWVDS

-357 RPGPACYGLGG
+357 RPGPACYGQGG
-368 VEPTVSDACVTLN
+368 TEPTVSDACVALN

-401 RAIRERIAEPLGME
+401 RAIRTHIAEPLGMG
-415 VAEAA
+415 VARAA

-445 IRRFTL
+445 IRAFTL

-458 GMVAGELLR
+458 GMVAGDLLR
-467 IGDVQR
+467 IGDVSR

-497 AQSNV
+497 AQSCV
-502 QSLADAAWGEVEL
+502 QSFADVEL
-515 AQRRLRE
+515 GTVRETLHDLRK

-527 LRSDGVTDDAIHFDD
+527 LGREGVNDAAMRFDD

-562 DLDGER
+562 DLDGAR
-568 IRSDFDRLHEHT
+568 IRADFNRLHEHT

-592 VNARVFAIGAF
+592 VNARVFAMGVF
-603 ERPQLPEIGAR
+603 ERPQLPEIAAR
-614 GSSDGLL
+614 STSDGP
-621 DAEGASSGVLRRCVR
+621 LRTKARRRVFF
-636 GGGHLRCDGALR
+636 DGAFVETEIYDVTALR
-648 RRCHR
+648 
-653 RSLHHRGSALD
+653 AD
-664 DRRHAGPERYGRS
+664 DEIAGPCVVEDPRS
-677 VSQSFDRGRRLVP
+677 TIVVMPGQRATVDRFRNLTIEAGA
-690 RGGPE
+690 

>member
-15 DLALLDAGG
+15 DLVLLDAGG

-50 SDAGTVRG
+50 SDAGARAEGAV
-58 QEIALAE
+58 ALAN

-107 PRMYDLKWVKPKPI
+107 PRMYDLKWIKPKPI

-133 VRHTGEVLC
+133 VRHTGEVLSE
-142 ALDEEGAR
+142 LDEAGTRA
-150 EVARRIAALGIRS
+150 VARRIAVLGIRS

-174 PTHERRARELILEEY
+174 PAHERRAREIILEEH
-189 PDAHVTISSD
+189 PGAHVTISSD

-214 INASTIPIISAYLD
+214 INASTIPIITAYLD
-228 GLSQALSDRGLERE
+228 GLSQALNERGLERE

-279 IANRMGLHDVATIDI
+279 IASRMGLRDVATIDI

-301 GVISD
+301 GVISE

-339 AWVDA
+339 AWADA

-368 VEPTVSDACVTLN
+368 TEPTVSDACVMLN

-389 AGEMVLDRDAAE
+389 AGEMTLDRDAAE
-401 RAIRERIAEPLGME
+401 LAIRERIAGPLGME

-445 IRRFTL
+445 VRAFTL

-497 AQSNV
+497 AQSSV
-502 QSLADAAWGEVEL
+502 QSLAGVAWGEVEHAL
-515 AQRRLRE
+515 RGLRE

-527 LRSDGVTDDAIHFDD
+527 LRSDGVADDAMRFDD

-562 DLDGER
+562 DLDGAR
-568 IRSDFDRLHEHT
+568 IRADFDRLHEHT

-592 VNARVFAIGAF
+592 VNARVFALGVF
-603 ERPQLPEIGAR
+603 ERPQLPEIAPRSAAGGPLETKARRQVFFGGAFV
-614 GSSDGLL
+614 DTAIY
-621 DAEGASSGVLRRCVR
+621 DVT
-636 GGGHLRCDGALR
+636 ALR
-648 RRCHR
+648 
-653 RSLHHRGSALD
+653 AD
-664 DRRHAGPERYGRS
+664 DRFAGPCIVEDPRS
-677 VSQSFDRGRRLVP
+677 TIVVMPGQVATVDRFRNLAI
-690 RGGPE
+690 ELAA

>member
-15 DLALLDAGG
+15 DLVLLDAGG

-36 DFKEGVLSGVERIL
+36 DFKEGVLSGVERVL
-50 SDAGTVRG
+50 SDTGAEAHGAV
-58 QEIALAE
+58 ALAD

-133 VRHTGEVLC
+133 VRHTGDVLRP
-142 ALDEEGAR
+142 LDEAGIR
-150 EVARRIAALGIRS
+150 DVARRIAALGIRS

-174 PTHERRARELILEEY
+174 PEHERRAREILLEEH
-189 PDAHVTISSD
+189 PEAHVTISSD

-214 INASTIPIISAYLD
+214 INASTIPIITSYLN
-228 GLSQALSDRGLERE
+228 GLSQALSERGLERE

-253 TSRTARHL
+253 ASRTARSL

-279 IANRMGLHDVATIDI
+279 IANRMGLRDVATIDI

-368 VEPTVSDACVTLN
+368 SEPTVSDACVTLN

-389 AGEMVLDRDAAE
+389 AGEMTLDRDAAE
-401 RAIRERIAEPLGME
+401 RAIRERIAEPLGMDI
-415 VAEAA
+415 AEAA

-445 IRRFTL
+445 IREFTL

-502 QSLADAAWGEVEL
+502 QALAGVAWGEVEH
-515 AQRRLRE
+515 ALRHL
-522 RGAER
+522 RTLGAER
-527 LRSDGVTDDAIHFDD
+527 LRSDGVDDDAMRFDD

-568 IRSDFDRLHEHT
+568 IRSDFDRLHKYT

-592 VNARVFAIGAF
+592 VNARVFAIGVF

-614 GSSDGLL
+614 GSSEVPLEMKARRQVFFG
-621 DAEGASSGVLRRCVR
+621 GAFVDTAIYDVT
-636 GGGHLRCDGALR
+636 ALR
-648 RRCHR
+648 
-653 RSLHHRGSALD
+653 AD
-664 DRRHAGPERYGRS
+664 DEIAGPCVIEDPRS
-677 VSQSFDRGRRLVP
+677 TIVVMPGQTATVDRFRNLTIATAA
-690 RGGPE
+690 

>member
-15 DLALLDAGG
+15 DLVLLDSGG

-36 DFKEGVLSGVERIL
+36 YFKEGVLSGVERIL
-50 SDAGTVRG
+50 SDAGAAAG
-58 QEIALAE
+58 QGIALAD

-79 LLERKLPQAALVTTA
+79 LLERKLPKSALITTR

-133 VRHTGEVLC
+133 IRHTGEVLC
-142 ALDEEGAR
+142 ALDEEETRA
-150 EVARRIAALGIRS
+150 VARRIKALGIRS

-174 PTHERRARELILEEY
+174 PTHERRAREIILEEH
-189 PDAHVTISSD
+189 PEAHVTISSD

-228 GLSQALSDRGLERE
+228 GLSQALSERGLERE

-279 IANRMGLHDVATIDI
+279 IANRMGLRDVATIDI

-324 PTIEILAIGAGGGSI
+324 PTIEILAIGAGGGSV
-339 AWVDA
+339 AWVDT

-389 AGEMVLDRDAAE
+389 AGEMVLDRAAAE
-401 RAIRERIAEPLGME
+401 RTIRERIAEPLGMD

-445 IRRFTL
+445 IRQFTL

-497 AQSNV
+497 AQSSV
-502 QSLADAAWGEVEL
+502 QWFGDVEWGEI
-515 AQRRLRE
+515 RRTLHNLRTL
-522 RGAER
+522 GAER
-527 LRSDGVTDDAIHFDD
+527 LAADGVAESAMHFDD

-548 VGQDYYLRVYVDID
+548 VGQDYYLRVYVDSD

-568 IRSDFDRLHEHT
+568 IRADFDRLHEHT

-603 ERPQLPEIGAR
+603 ERPQLPEFGAR
-614 GSSDGLL
+614 GSSDGPLSPK
-621 DAEGASSGVLRRCVR
+621 ARRPVFF
-636 GGGHLRCDGALR
+636 DGAFVETDIYDVRALR
-648 RRCHR
+648 
-653 RSLHHRGSALD
+653 AD
-664 DRRHAGPERYGRS
+664 DAVAGPCIIEDPRS
-677 VSQSFDRGRRLVP
+677 TIIVMPGQSATVDRFRNLSIEVAA
-690 RGGPE
+690 

>member
-1 MTARLAADIGGTFT
+1 
-15 DLALLDAGG
+15 
-24 GVHVAKTLSTPG
+24 
-36 DFKEGVLSGVERIL
+36 
-50 SDAGTVRG
+50 
-58 QEIALAE
+58 
-65 VDYFVHGAT
+65 
-74 VVLNA
+74 
-79 LLERKLPQAALVTTA
+79 
-94 GFRDVLEIMRTNN
+94 
-107 PRMYDLKWVKPKPI
+107 
-121 IPRHLRFEVAER
+121 
-133 VRHTGEVLC
+133 
-142 ALDEEGAR
+142 
-150 EVARRIAALGIRS
+150 
-163 VALCFLHAYAN
+163 
-174 PTHERRARELILEEY
+174 
-189 PDAHVTISSD
+189 
-199 VASELREFERTSTVA
+199 
-214 INASTIPIISAYLD
+214 
-228 GLSQALSDRGLERE
+228 
-242 LFVMQSNGGVI
+242 MQSNGGVI
-253 TSRTARHL
+253 ASRTARSL

-279 IANRMGLHDVATIDI
+279 IANRMGLRDVATIDI

-301 GVISD
+301 GVISE

-357 RPGPACYGLGG
+357 RPGPACYGQGG
-368 VEPTVSDACVTLN
+368 AEPTVSDACVTLN

-389 AGEMVLDRDAAE
+389 AGEMALDRDAAE
-401 RAIRERIAEPLGME
+401 RAIRERIAEPLGMDI
-415 VAEAA
+415 ADAA

-445 IRRFTL
+445 IRAFTL

-467 IGDVQR
+467 IGDVSR

-502 QSLADAAWGEVEL
+502 QSLAGVAWGEVEH
-515 AQRRLRE
+515 ALRQLRG

-527 LRSDGVTDDAIHFDD
+527 LRSDGVADDAMRFDD

-562 DLDGER
+562 DLDGAR

-580 YGFANPE
+580 YGFSNPE

-614 GSSDGLL
+614 GSSDAPLQTKARRQVFFG
-621 DAEGASSGVLRRCVR
+621 GAFVETAIYDVT
-636 GGGHLRCDGALR
+636 ALR
-648 RRCHR
+648 ADDEMDGPCVIEDP
-653 RSLHHRGSALD
+653 RSTIVVMPGQTATV
-664 DRRHAGPERYGRS
+664 DRFRNLTIEA
-677 VSQSFDRGRRLVP
+677 VA
-690 RGGPE
+690 

>member
-15 DLALLDAGG
+15 DLVLLDPGG

-36 DFKEGVLSGVERIL
+36 DFKEGVLSGVERVL
-50 SDAGTVRG
+50 SDAGRASDWR
-58 QEIALAE
+58 ISLAD

-79 LLERKLPQAALVTTA
+79 LLERKLPQAALVTTR

-133 VRHTGEVLC
+133 VRHTGAVLHP
-142 ALDEEGAR
+142 LDEDATR

-174 PTHERRARELILEEY
+174 PAHERRAREIILEEH
-189 PDAHVTISSD
+189 PEAHVTISSD
-199 VASELREFERTSTVA
+199 VASELREFERTSTAA

-228 GLSQALSDRGLERE
+228 GLSQALSERGLARE

-253 TSRTARHL
+253 TSRTARSL

-279 IANRMGLHDVATIDI
+279 IASCMGLRDVATIDI

-311 VDQSAVEGWPIMA
+311 IDQSAVEGWPIMA

-368 VEPTVSDACVTLN
+368 SEPTVSDACVTLN

-389 AGEMVLDRDAAE
+389 AGEMALDRGAAE
-401 RAIRERIAEPLGME
+401 RVIRERIAEPLGMDI
-415 VAEAA
+415 AEAA

-445 IRRFTL
+445 IRSFTL
-451 MAFGGAG
+451 MALGGAG

-467 IGDVQR
+467 IGDVRQ

-482 VSAIGMLATDLRHDF
+482 VSAVGMLATDLRHDF
-497 AQSNV
+497 AQSSV
-502 QSLADAAWGEVEL
+502 QPLTGVAWGDVEL
-515 AQRRLRE
+515 ALRGL
-522 RGAER
+522 RALGAER
-527 LRSDGVTDDAIHFDD
+527 LRSDGVADDAMHFDD

-562 DLDGER
+562 DLDGVR
-568 IRSDFDRLHEHT
+568 IRADFDRLHEHT

-592 VNARVFAIGAF
+592 VYARVFALGTF
-603 ERPQLPEIGAR
+603 ERPQLPEIAPRGAA
-614 GSSDGLL
+614 DEALQTK
-621 DAEGASSGVLRRCVR
+621 ARRQVFF
-636 GGGHLRCDGALR
+636 GGGFVDTAIYDVTALR
-648 RRCHR
+648 
-653 RSLHHRGSALD
+653 AD
-664 DRRHAGPERYGRS
+664 DEIAGPCIIEDPRS
-677 VSQSFDRGRRLVP
+677 TIVVMPGQVATVDRFRNLAI
-690 RGGPE
+690 ELAA

>member
-15 DLALLDAGG
+15 DLVLLDAGG

-50 SDAGTVRG
+50 SDAGARAEGAV
-58 QEIALAE
+58 ALAN

-142 ALDEEGAR
+142 ALDEEGIR
-150 EVARRIAALGIRS
+150 EVARRIEVLGIRS

-174 PTHERRARELILEEY
+174 PTHERRARAIILEEH
-189 PDAHVTISSD
+189 PEAHVTISSD

-214 INASTIPIISAYLD
+214 INATTIPIISAYLD

-253 TSRTARHL
+253 TSRNARHL

-279 IANRMGLHDVATIDI
+279 IASRMGLRDVATIDI

-445 IRRFTL
+445 IRQFAL

-467 IGDVQR
+467 IGDVRR

-502 QSLADAAWGEVEL
+502 QSLADAAWGKVEL
-515 AQRRLRE
+515 ALRRLRE

-527 LRSDGVTDDAIHFDD
+527 LKADGVDKAAMHFDD

-592 VNARVFAIGAF
+592 VNVRVFAIGAF

-614 GSSDGLL
+614 GSSDGPL
-621 DAEGASSGVLRRCVR
+621 APKARRPVFF
-636 GGGHLRCDGALR
+636 DGAFVETDIYDVTALR
-648 RRCHR
+648 
-653 RSLHHRGSALD
+653 AD
-664 DRRHAGPERYGRS
+664 DAVAGPCVIEDPRS
-677 VSQSFDRGRRLVP
+677 TIVVMPGQSAAVDRFRNLSIGVAA
-690 RGGPE
+690 

>member
-1 MTARLAADIGGTFT
+1 MSARLAADIGGTFT
-15 DLALLDAGG
+15 DLVLLDPGG

-36 DFKEGVLSGVERIL
+36 HFKEGVLSGVERVL
-50 SDAGTVRG
+50 SDAGGAAG
-58 QEIALAE
+58 QDFTLAD

-107 PRMYDLKWVKPKPI
+107 PRMYDLKWIKPKPI
-121 IPRHLRFEVAER
+121 IPRHLRFEVGER
-133 VRHTGEVLC
+133 VRHTGEALRP
-142 ALDEEGAR
+142 LDEAGTRA
-150 EVARRIAALGIRS
+150 VARRIRARGIRS

-174 PTHERRARELILEEY
+174 PAHERRAREIILEEH
-189 PDAHVTISSD
+189 PEAHVTISSD

-228 GLSQALSDRGLERE
+228 GLARELGERGLERE

-253 TSRTARHL
+253 TSWTARSL

-279 IANRMGLHDVATIDI
+279 IASRMGLRDVATIDI

-324 PTIEILAIGAGGGSI
+324 PTIEILAIGAGGGGI

-368 VEPTVSDACVTLN
+368 TEPTVSDACVALN

-389 AGEMVLDRDAAE
+389 AGEMTLDRGAAE

-415 VAEAA
+415 VADAA
-420 EGILRVVTANMN
+420 EGVLRVVTANMN

-445 IRRFTL
+445 IRSFTL

-458 GMVAGELLR
+458 GMVAGELLD

-482 VSAIGMLATDLRHDF
+482 VSAVGMLATDLRHDF
-497 AQSNV
+497 AQSSV
-502 QSLADAAWGEVEL
+502 QPLAGVAWGEVE
-515 AQRRLRE
+515 RSLRHL
-522 RGAER
+522 RNLGAKR
-527 LRSDGVTDDAIHFDD
+527 LRSDGVADDAMRFDD

-548 VGQDYYLRVYVDID
+548 VGQDYYLRVYLDID
-562 DLDGER
+562 DLDGAR
-568 IRSDFDRLHEHT
+568 IRADFDRLHEHT

-592 VNARVFAIGAF
+592 VNARVFALGTF
-603 ERPQLPEIGAR
+603 ERPRLPEIAPRGAAGEPLETKAR
-614 GSSDGLL
+614 RQVFFG
-621 DAEGASSGVLRRCVR
+621 GAFVDTAIYDVT
-636 GGGHLRCDGALR
+636 ALR
-648 RRCHR
+648 A
-653 RSLHHRGSALD
+653 GD
-664 DRRHAGPERYGRS
+664 EIAGPCIVEDPRS
-677 VSQSFDRGRRLVP
+677 TIVVMSGQTAAVDRFRNLAI
-690 RGGPE
+690 EMAA

>member
-15 DLALLDAGG
+15 DLVLLDPGG

-36 DFKEGVLSGVERIL
+36 DFKEGVLSGVERVL
-50 SDAGTVRG
+50 SDAGAETEG
-58 QEIALAE
+58 AIALAD

-79 LLERKLPQAALVTTA
+79 LLERKLPKAALVTTR

-121 IPRHLRFEVAER
+121 IPRHLRFEVDER
-133 VRHTGEVLC
+133 VRHTGEVLRP
-142 ALDEEGAR
+142 LDEAGTR
-150 EVARRIAALGIRS
+150 ETARRIKALDIRS

-174 PTHERRARELILEEY
+174 PDHERRAREIILEEH
-189 PDAHVTISSD
+189 PAAHVTISSD

-253 TSRTARHL
+253 ASRTARSL

-279 IANRMGLHDVATIDI
+279 IANRMGLRDVATIDI

-301 GVISD
+301 GVISE

-357 RPGPACYGLGG
+357 RPGPACYGQGG
-368 VEPTVSDACVTLN
+368 AEPTVSDACVTLN

-389 AGEMVLDRDAAE
+389 AGEMTLDRDAAE
-401 RAIRERIAEPLGME
+401 RAIRERIAEPLGMD

-445 IRRFTL
+445 IRTFTL

-467 IGDVQR
+467 IGDVSR

-502 QSLADAAWGEVEL
+502 QPLAGVAWGEVEH
-515 AQRRLRE
+515 ALRHL
-522 RGAER
+522 RDLGAER
-527 LRSDGVTDDAIHFDD
+527 LRSDGVDDDAMRFDD

-580 YGFANPE
+580 YGFDNPE

-603 ERPQLPEIGAR
+603 ERPQLPEIDFR
-614 GSSDGLL
+614 GSSDAPLQTKARRQVFFG
-621 DAEGASSGVLRRCVR
+621 GAFVDTAIYDVT
-636 GGGHLRCDGALR
+636 ALR
-648 RRCHR
+648 ADDEMDGPCVIEDP
-653 RSLHHRGSALD
+653 RSTIVVMPGQTATV
-664 DRRHAGPERYGRS
+664 DRFRNLTIEA
-677 VSQSFDRGRRLVP
+677 VA
-690 RGGPE
+690 

>member
-15 DLALLDAGG
+15 DLVLLDSGG
-24 GVHVAKTLSTPG
+24 VVHVAKTLSTPG
-36 DFKEGVLSGVERIL
+36 DFKEGVLSGVERVL
-50 SDAGTVRG
+50 SDAGAETEG
-58 QEIALAE
+58 AIALAD

-79 LLERKLPQAALVTTA
+79 LLERKLPKAALVTTR

-121 IPRHLRFEVAER
+121 IPRHLRFEVDER
-133 VRHTGEVLC
+133 VRHTGEVLRP
-142 ALDEEGAR
+142 LDEAGTR
-150 EVARRIAALGIRS
+150 ETARRIKALDIRS

-174 PTHERRARELILEEY
+174 PDHERRAREIILEEH
-189 PDAHVTISSD
+189 PAAHVTISSD

-253 TSRTARHL
+253 ASRTARSL

-279 IANRMGLHDVATIDI
+279 IANRMGLRDVATIDI

-301 GVISD
+301 GVISE

-357 RPGPACYGLGG
+357 RPGPACYGQGG
-368 VEPTVSDACVTLN
+368 AEPTVSDACVTLN

-389 AGEMVLDRDAAE
+389 AGEMTLDRDAAE
-401 RAIRERIAEPLGME
+401 RAIRERIAEPLGMDI
-415 VAEAA
+415 ADAA

-445 IRRFTL
+445 IRAFTL

-467 IGDVQR
+467 IGDVSR

-502 QSLADAAWGEVEL
+502 QSLAGVAWGEVEH
-515 AQRRLRE
+515 ALRQLRG

-527 LRSDGVTDDAIHFDD
+527 LRSDGVADDAMRFDD

-562 DLDGER
+562 DLDGAR

-580 YGFANPE
+580 YGFSNPE

-614 GSSDGLL
+614 GSSDAPLQTKARRQVFFG
-621 DAEGASSGVLRRCVR
+621 GAFVETAIYDVT
-636 GGGHLRCDGALR
+636 ALR
-648 RRCHR
+648 ADDEMDGPCVIEDP
-653 RSLHHRGSALD
+653 RSTIVVMPGQTATV
-664 DRRHAGPERYGRS
+664 DRFRNLTIEA
-677 VSQSFDRGRRLVP
+677 VA
-690 RGGPE
+690 

>member
-15 DLALLDAGG
+15 DLVLLDSGG

-36 DFKEGVLSGVERIL
+36 DFKEGVLGGVERIL
-50 SDAGTVRG
+50 SDAGTAAG
-58 QEIALAE
+58 QNIALAD

-107 PRMYDLKWVKPKPI
+107 PRMYDLKWIKPKPI

-133 VRHTGEVLC
+133 VRHTGEVLHP
-142 ALDEEGAR
+142 LDEADTR
-150 EVARRIAALGIRS
+150 DVARRIKALGIRS

-174 PTHERRARELILEEY
+174 PDHERRAREILLQEHPE
-189 PDAHVTISSD
+189 AAVTISSD

-214 INASTIPIISAYLD
+214 INASAIPIITAYLD
-228 GLSQALSDRGLERE
+228 GLSQALSERGLERE

-253 TSRTARHL
+253 TSRTARSL

-279 IANRMGLHDVATIDI
+279 IAGRMGLKDVATIDI

-301 GVISD
+301 GVIAG

-311 VDQSAVEGWPIMA
+311 VDQSTVEGWPIMA

-368 VEPTVSDACVTLN
+368 TEPTVSDACVALN

-389 AGEMVLDRDAAE
+389 AGEMTLDRDAAE
-401 RAIRERIAEPLGME
+401 RAIRERIAEPLGMDI
-415 VAEAA
+415 ADAA

-445 IRRFTL
+445 IRAFTL
-451 MAFGGAG
+451 MAFGDAG

-467 IGDVQR
+467 IGDVLQ

-482 VSAIGMLATDLRHDF
+482 VSAIGMLATDLRHDL
-497 AQSNV
+497 AQSSV
-502 QSLADAAWGEVEL
+502 QSFADVEWGEIKDAQQHLRTLGTERLKREGVDDAAM
-515 AQRRLRE
+515 R
-522 RGAER
+522 
-527 LRSDGVTDDAIHFDD
+527 FDD

-592 VNARVFAIGAF
+592 VNARVFAIGVF
-603 ERPQLPEIGAR
+603 ERPQLPEIGSR
-614 GSSDGLL
+614 ETSDGPL
-621 DAEGASSGVLRRCVR
+621 ATKARRLVFF
-636 GGGHLRCDGALR
+636 DGALVETDIYDVTALR
-648 RRCHR
+648 AEDEISGPCVVEDP
-653 RSLHHRGSALD
+653 RSTIVVMPGQTATV
-664 DRRHAGPERYGRS
+664 DRFRNLTIEAAA
-677 VSQSFDRGRRLVP
+677 
-690 RGGPE
+690 